1 MGFTQFS
8 NIYLYDGDIF
18 DCHKKNKKEN
28 TCGPSELQNHRVSFF
43 TEHNDFSLFRCGKF
57 TRFNTEN
64 FGDRFV
70 LDIWFSTDF
79 YGIN

>member
-43 TEHNDFSLFRCGKF
+43 TGKF
-57 TRFNTEN
+57 KFKKKI
-64 FGDRFV
+64 DK
-70 LDIWFSTDF
+70 
-79 YGIN
+79 